1 MRLKNRLWNPEHET
15 PQPKQKRKSP
25 DDDLCKPCPNYKDD
39 YCKGLCPPMQWIN
52 GRSETKEL
60 IPAKPIEST
69 QVEYTDKLYEYMT
82 NKETTDLER
91 LELIR
96 SLSDYRI
103 RIISASVMVGVPQEQ
118 IGKIAHISQ
127 GRISRLYRG
136 LRR

>member
-1 MRLKNRLWNPEHET
+1 MRLKNRLWNPEHDTIERKKEKKKP
-15 PQPKQKRKSP
+15 PQ
-25 DDDLCKPCPNYKDD
+25 DEICAYCPNKDQ
-39 YCKGLCPPMQWIN
+39 CLGLCPPLQWIN

-60 IPAKPIEST
+60 IPSKPIEST
-69 QVEYTDKLYEYMT
+69 QVEYNDKLYEYIT